1 VVVAAAVVDSV
12 GRVAVVVVDRT
23 DATVTEATSDG
34 ASGTD
39 RGAPFVRERPL
50 KPAPLGAPSSTLER
64 AVDAAGEAWA
74 IDWANRLHGEGRP
87 VSGGWP
93 GTLSEARGRVAAC
106 ISRRVGAARR
116 IGPEELEQLARRAY
130 ASARKAW
137 LARAETTG
145 DD

>member
-1 VVVAAAVVDSV
+1 VVSVARAVVA
-12 GRVAVVVVDRT
+12 VVDRT
-23 DATVTEATSDG
+23 DATVTDATSDG
-34 ASGTD
+34 VPGSD
-39 RGAPFVRERPL
+39 RGTPFVRERPP
-50 KPAPLGAPSSTLER
+50 KAQPLGAPSSSLER

-74 IDWANRLHGEGRP
+74 VAWANTLHGEGRP

-106 ISRRVGAARR
+106 ISKRVGAARR

-130 ASARKAW
+130 AAARKAW
-137 LARAETTG
+137 LARADTNA